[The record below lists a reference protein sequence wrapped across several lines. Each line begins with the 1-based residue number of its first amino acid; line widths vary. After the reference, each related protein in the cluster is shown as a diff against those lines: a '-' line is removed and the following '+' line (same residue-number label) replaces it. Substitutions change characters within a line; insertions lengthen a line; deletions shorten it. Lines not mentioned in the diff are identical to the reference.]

1 MNHHFEIKD
10 KEIIYDILKKAEY
23 GTLAVSVD
31 NTPYAVPLNFV
42 NIGDIVYFH
51 GALKNKK
58 MKILAQN
65 PNVSFSVVENYSIID
80 SDFSK
85 VDALG
90 CSITQFFKSVSING
104 MIKIVESLDEK
115 AEIFEAMMKKFQ
127 PKGGYRPFEDKAYDK
142 ILKATAVFR
151 LVPSNISCKF
161 KFGQHL
167 NTKRFE
173 MIITNLKQR
182 GDELDIRTIEI
193 MKAQKKVNR

>member
-80 SDFSK
+80 SFSSPDPTK
-85 VDALG
+85 VH
-90 CSITQFFKSVSING
+90 N
-104 MIKIVESLDEK
+104 
-115 AEIFEAMMKKFQ
+115 
-127 PKGGYRPFEDKAYDK
+127 
-142 ILKATAVFR
+142 IL
-151 LVPSNISCKF
+151 LY
-161 KFGQHL
+161 
-167 NTKRFE
+167 
-173 MIITNLKQR
+173 
-182 GDELDIRTIEI
+182 
-193 MKAQKKVNR
+193 